1 MPSLQ
6 EEIKQSIP
14 FKSRRVEAF
23 LNIIRTA
30 DLFSRRETEFL
41 KPFNLTPSQYNVLR
55 ILRGAGP
62 DGLPCSEISERMI
75 ARDPDVTRLLDRMEA
90 KDLVRRSRD
99 QRDRRVV
106 TTTITEAGLALVND
120 IAGNDVLE
128 DQLLQDFSPEELD
141 TFNALLEKARANAGN
156 FDPFP
161 SKQGA
166 FPQ

>member
-90 KDLVRRSRD
+90 KDLVKRSRD

-106 TTTITEAGLALVND
+106 TTTITDAGLAVVNE
-120 IAGNDVLE
+120 IAGNEVLE
-128 DQLLQDFSPEELD
+128 EQLLHDFSPEELD
-141 TFNALLEKARANAGN
+141 TFNALLEKARANAG
-156 FDPFP
+156 
-161 SKQGA
+161 
-166 FPQ
+166 

>member
-23 LNIIRTA
+23 LNLIRTA
-30 DLFSRRETEFL
+30 DLFNRRETEFL

-106 TTTITEAGLALVND
+106 TTTITDTGLAAVNE
-120 IAGNDVLE
+120 IAGNDFLE

-141 TFNALLEKARANAGN
+141 TFNALLEKARANAG
-156 FDPFP
+156 
-161 SKQGA
+161 
-166 FPQ
+166 

>member
-6 EEIKQSIP
+6 EEIKQSVP
-14 FKSRRVEAF
+14 FKSRRVEAY
-23 LNIIRTA
+23 LNLIRTA

-41 KPFNLTPSQYNVLR
+41 KPYNLTPSQYNVLR

-99 QRDRRVV
+99 QKDRRVV
-106 TTTITEAGLALVND
+106 TTTITEAGLALVNE
-120 IAGNDVLE
+120 ISEINLVE
-128 DQLLQDFSPEELD
+128 DQLLRDFSSEELD
-141 TFNALLEKARANAGN
+141 TFNALLEKARATAG
-156 FDPFP
+156 
-161 SKQGA
+161 
-166 FPQ
+166 